1 MFVIAHAGGGL
12 DGKTYLNS
20 KEAFFVH
27 YRQGTRTFEFDIML
41 TKDNEVIATHEFE
54 EYDWDEKH
62 RKTLAEYKGKHSRL
76 LTIDDILQ
84 LATIYRDVTILLDT
98 KEDDVK
104 TIDIYVNICDKIE
117 TLDPELYSRVIPQ
130 IYNEATYK
138 HVETHCHF
146 DQYIFATYKTKM
158 GRKDIQEVVNK
169 YPKIK
174 GITVPGNKFKSFMI
188 ALFKGKKQVYVYT
201 INSRFLRFISR
212 FFRFDGVYS
221 DYLGK

>member
-1 MFVIAHAGGGL
+1 MDYNTINI
-12 DGKTYLNS
+12 Y
-20 KEAFFVH
+20 EIVH
-27 YRQGTRTFEFDIML
+27 NQTTTRDPKL
-41 TKDNEVIATHEFE
+41 
-54 EYDWDEKH
+54 
-62 RKTLAEYKGKHSRL
+62 
-76 LTIDDILQ
+76 
-84 LATIYRDVTILLDT
+84 
-98 KEDDVK
+98 VK
-104 TIDIYVNICDKIE
+104 RI
-117 TLDPELYSRVIPQ
+117 IPQ